1 MQTNQKYYQM
11 KIIVNNKQYQVEEAK
26 TKEQKEFGLQGK
38 DSLSK
43 DCGMI
48 FYYDPPQTV
57 SYTMKSVKFPID
69 IIFIDEDQIVKLVIT
84 EQVGSNRVTTVENV
98 AYVLEVN
105 ANSGIKEGDE
115 IEFEEDEPP
124 VMKVLFP
131 DGSEQMA
138 LWGGERIV
146 SRRETKILISK
157 AKKAYEVKDDPEKY
171 EQKCKSLGKYIFK
184 VFTKQDNRDPEYVQ
198 K

>member
-1 MQTNQKYYQM
+1 MITIQ
-11 KIIVNNKQYQVEEAK
+11 INNKQYQVEEAV

-38 DSLSK
+38 DSLPN
-43 DCGMI
+43 DQGML
-48 FYYDPPQTV
+48 FYYDPPETV
-57 SYTMKSVKFPID
+57 SYTMKDVKFPID
-69 IIFIDEDQIVKLVIT
+69 IIFIDEDQVVKLVVT
-84 EQVGSNRVTTVENV
+84 EQVGSNKVVTVQNV

-105 ANSGIKEGDE
+105 ANSEIKEGDE
-115 IEFEEDEPP
+115 LEFEDSEPP
-124 VMKVLFP
+124 VMKVLFQ

-146 SRRETKILISK
+146 SRKETKVLISK
-157 AKKAYEVKDDPEKY
+157 AKKAYEVKDDPKRY

-184 VFTKQDNRDPEYVQ
+184 AFTKQDNRNPEYVQ